1 MRWHPHLEASTPY
14 HPWLTTP
21 GSLTARLRQHCP
33 QFNVERLRQ
42 GHARPFNDEGAVIGL
57 PRPAYA
63 LVREVVLRC
72 GERPLVFAHSIT
84 PLDALDGA
92 WREIVGLGN
101 RPLGDALFSNPRI
114 QRQALA
120 FARID
125 ARHPLYRAAAKH
137 LEIAP
142 QTVWAR
148 RSLFLLHN
156 APLLVS
162 EVFLPGLIAP

>member
-1 MRWHPHLEASTPY
+1 MRWHPHIEASTPY

-21 GSLTARLRQHCP
+21 ASLTARLRLQCDGFH
-33 QFNVERLRQ
+33 VERLHQ
-42 GHARPFNDEGAVIGL
+42 GHARPFNDEWTLIGL
-57 PRPAYA
+57 SRPTYA
-63 LVREVVLRC
+63 LVREVILHC
-72 GERPLVFAHSIT
+72 GERPLVFAHSVT
-84 PLDALDGA
+84 PLKALDGA

-125 ARHPLYRAAAKH
+125 VRHPLYRAAADC

-142 QTVWAR
+142 QTLWAR
-148 RSLFLLHN
+148 RCRFLLEDS
-156 APLLVS
+156 PLLVS